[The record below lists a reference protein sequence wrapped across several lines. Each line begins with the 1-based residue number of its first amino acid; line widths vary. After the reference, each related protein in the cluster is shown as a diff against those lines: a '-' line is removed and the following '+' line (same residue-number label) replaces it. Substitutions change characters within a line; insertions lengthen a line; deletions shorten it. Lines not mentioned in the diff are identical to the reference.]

1 MIVFSNEIKHNV
13 GLWPQVLL
21 VNEIYKIIKRENL
34 IKDDT
39 KIMIELADE
48 ESVLKGDEEDEGS
61 YIIRS
66 LKNEKELDLYSFYLF
81 MIKAFAYIVKDIN
94 MLNNN
99 WELNEI
105 SLDINTWLR
114 EDMFS

>member
-1 MIVFSNEIKHNV
+1 
-13 GLWPQVLL
+13 
-21 VNEIYKIIKRENL
+21 
-34 IKDDT
+34 
-39 KIMIELADE
+39 
-48 ESVLKGDEEDEGS
+48 
-61 YIIRS
+61 
-66 LKNEKELDLYSFYLF
+66 